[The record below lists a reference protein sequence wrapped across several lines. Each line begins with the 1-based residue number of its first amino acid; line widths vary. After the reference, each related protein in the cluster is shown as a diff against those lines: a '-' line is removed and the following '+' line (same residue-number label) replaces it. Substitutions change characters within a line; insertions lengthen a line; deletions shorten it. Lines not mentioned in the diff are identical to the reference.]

1 MSKLLR
7 RSIKKFTIPR
17 TRHSSTPTTS
27 AIFYCDASRG
37 WIPRKLGTHS
47 EAPRITSTIFLPAL
61 DAAVDFMQYS
71 FAIVAIFL
79 LDISNSRSSFNVFK
93 FTSNSVSPRA
103 LFGGLCDHS
112 QIFLFTSTPI
122 YHNWTTPFFFWCTS
136 PTLFCRLCLHHW
148 SLPLLSTFR
157 ETLHWAILVWE
168 SKILP
173 TPPFSIACFLC
184 WNGSHFCLW
193 GCSWR

>member
-79 LDISNSRSSFNVFK
+79 LDISNSRSSFNF
-93 FTSNSVSPRA
+93 FYFNSVSPRA

-112 QIFLFTSTPI
+112 QFFYLRLLQYITMDYSIFF
-122 YHNWTTPFFFWCTS
+122 
-136 PTLFCRLCLHHW
+136 
-148 SLPLLSTFR
+148 
-157 ETLHWAILVWE
+157 LVYQPYV
-168 SKILP
+168 ILP
-173 TPPFSIACFLC
+173 FMSSPLITSSFE
-184 WNGSHFCLW
+184 HFP
-193 GCSWR
+193 